1 MRKIVAGFASSV
13 DGYIEGPEG
22 EYDWILIDKEINF
35 SELMKR
41 FDTYF
46 LGRKTYQMTLL
57 MGSKKM
63 PGIANYVFSNTLK
76 AVDKNYILIT
86 GNIKDQVNLIKKQ
99 KGKDIAIFGGA
110 NLLASLL
117 NLQLVDEI
125 TISIIPVLLGKG
137 KPMIDV
143 LTEKIWLSFVSSKSY
158 PNGTLQVNY
167 AVTYSNK

>member
-86 GNIKDQVNLIKKQ
+86 DNIKDQVNLIKKQ

>member
-46 LGRKTYQMTLL
+46 LGRKTYQMTLP

-63 PGIANYVFSNTLK
+63 PGITNYVFSNTLK

-117 NLQLVDEI
+117 DLQLVDEI

-143 LTEKIWLSFVSSKSY
+143 LAEKIWLSFVSSKSY